1 LIRFQAR
8 VSLRRKLIPNPAL
21 TQALLVHLQPPSES
35 AADADFGASV
45 EAVVEMALIS
55 EKRIRNE
62 SCCCPS
68 S

>member
-1 LIRFQAR
+1 
-8 VSLRRKLIPNPAL
+8 LIPNPAL